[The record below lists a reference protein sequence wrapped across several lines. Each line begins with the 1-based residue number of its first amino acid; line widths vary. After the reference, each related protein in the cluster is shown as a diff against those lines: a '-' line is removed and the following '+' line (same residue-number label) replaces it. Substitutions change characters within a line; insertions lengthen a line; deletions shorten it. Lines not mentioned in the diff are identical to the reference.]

1 MKFITITNFLLRRQ
15 TVVFPPAIVVAPPT
29 GNFSRFWV
37 YNLGP
42 LDDSGVDVHM
52 GVMPPGGWFGVA
64 PIPPPRI
71 PLRDRLAWPAVL
83 FGSLTLLGVVIV
95 LVVKRNSL
103 RV

>member
-1 MKFITITNFLLRRQ
+1 MKFTTITNFLLRRQ

-83 FGSLTLLGVVIV
+83 FAGAGVDWEFGGVDD
-95 LVVKRNSL
+95 R
-103 RV
+103 